1 MRRRV
6 IQLYEGRLI
15 RDQAAGM
22 YSSEEDTT
30 EFGARVRTEMG
41 LDPFEGDEDY

>member
-1 MRRRV
+1 
-6 IQLYEGRLI
+6 
-15 RDQAAGM
+15 M

-41 LDPFEGDEDY
+41 FDPFEDEDY